1 MTNPVRVSPP
11 GGMFRSK
18 DCGGTLL
25 PGEAVVGID
34 WIEPADDDL
43 ARLLLALI
51 GETALAEV
59 LDDDARGKDI

>member
-11 GGMFRSK
+11 GDIVRSK

-25 PGEAVVGID
+25 LGDTVVGIN
-34 WIEPADDDL
+34 WIEASDDDL

-51 GETALAEV
+51 GETTLAEV
-59 LDDDARGKDI
+59 LDKDARDEDV

>member
-1 MTNPVRVSPP
+1 
-11 GGMFRSK
+11 MFRSK
-18 DCGGTLL
+18 DCGGTVL

-59 LDDDARGKDI
+59 LDDDARSEDI